1 MNNNKET
8 LSNDNAN
15 INDLNYSDEFVELNK
30 DAITINKL
38 YYPLSTKK
46 VIKISNIKKIELI
59 NLTRASGKYTFIG
72 FCWKL
77 YWYHLDKKRPL
88 KMRGII
94 IDEKDS
100 VIKIGIT
107 PNNVEKCYEILNA
120 IIKGGTN
127 MTELIELNKKKIE

>member
-8 LSNDNAN
+8 LRNDNAN

-120 IIKGGTN
+120 IIKGGSN